1 MTKLVLQPELL
12 KDSWQQLTLI
22 DVRAP
27 VEFKQGHWPGAV
39 NLPLMNDDERHKVGI
54 CYKQHGQ
61 EAAVRLGHRLVS
73 GDIKAA
79 RIHAWHQCARQK
91 PEHTI
96 IYCARG
102 GMRSNI
108 SRDWLQQ
115 AGITL
120 PLIAGGYKSLRHWL
134 LQRLE
139 DFIQQAPV
147 WVVAG
152 RTGSG
157 KTRVLQGCSNAL
169 DLEGLAHHRGSAFG
183 ALLTPQPTQAQFE
196 NELALAAHALDWTR
210 PVIVEDESRN
220 IGSVHL
226 PQGLSQ
232 RIREAEVVVV
242 QESLAQRV
250 AFILDDYVV
259 QLQQH
264 YRQQQGEEAGLQ
276 AYQTYFEQAFARIAR
291 RLGGERYQRVM
302 DAFQG
307 AMAEQRRTTSI
318 AGHEG
323 WVTQLLTEY
332 YDRMYDYQLKKAPRP
347 VRFQGRVDEVI
358 DFLRQTV

>member
-1 MTKLVLQPELL
+1 MSTLALQPQQLEQR
-12 KDSWQQLTLI
+12 WQDLTLI

-27 VEFKQGHWPGAV
+27 VEFQQGHWPGAV
-39 NLPLMNDDERHKVGI
+39 NLPLMNDEERHRIGI

-79 RIHAWHQCARQK
+79 RIRAWHQCARQK
-91 PEHTI
+91 PENTI

-108 SRDWLQQ
+108 SRDWLEQ

-134 LQRLE
+134 LQRQE
-139 DFIQQAPV
+139 AFIQQAPL

-157 KTRVLQGCSNAL
+157 KTRVLHGCDNAL
-169 DLEGLAHHRGSAFG
+169 DLEGLARHRGSAFG

-196 NELALAAHALDWTR
+196 NDLALTAHGLDWTR
-210 PVIVEDESRN
+210 PVILEDESRN

-232 RIREAEVVVV
+232 RIRGAEVVVV
-242 QESLAQRV
+242 QETLDQRV

-259 QLQQH
+259 QLQQF
-264 YRQQQGEEAGLQ
+264 YRQQQGDEAGLA
-276 AYQTYFEQAFARIAR
+276 AYQQYFEQAFARIAR
-291 RLGGERYQRVM
+291 RLGGECYQRVLM
-302 DAFQG
+302 AFQA
-307 AMAEQRRTTSI
+307 AMAEQRRSAGI
-318 AGHEG
+318 AAHET
-323 WVTQLLTEY
+323 WVRLLLTEY

-358 DFLRQTV
+358 AFLQQTV